1 MIRRC
6 LARAGGIAATA
17 AVFLLPMQAT
27 LASDQLRGMN
37 GACDTEFAFTGPT
50 TAIVTGTCRYGHL
63 GLTTCE
69 AAQSVTPQL
78 DGTLLIEN
86 EGVCAAAN
94 GDELFTSFSGIGV
107 QTATGGIVFSGT
119 ETYEGGTG
127 RFANA
132 SGSSSLAGSAQFT
145 GPGVGVGSF
154 SFRGRIAY

>member
-1 MIRRC
+1 MIRKC
-6 LARAGGIAATA
+6 LTRAGGIAVA
-17 AVFLLPMQAT
+17 AAMFLLPMQAT
-27 LASDQLRGMN
+27 LANDQSRGMN

-69 AAQSVTPQL
+69 ALQTVTPQP

-86 EGVCAAAN
+86 EGVCVAAN

-107 QTATGGIVFSGT
+107 PTPSGGVVFSGT
-119 ETYEGGTG
+119 DSYDGGTG

-132 SGSSSLAGSAQFT
+132 SGSSSLFGSAQFT
-145 GPGVGVGSF
+145 GPGVGIGAF
-154 SFRGRIAY
+154 SFRGRIVY